1 MIRLLPVFSALLMG
15 CHMASVPDTDPGVS
29 RNLARYRQGTVTGPR
44 YQLRFSLPEERS
56 HPVRGEVTLSFE
68 WSGGDH
74 PLILDFDRPR
84 SRVAAISVNGE
95 EAVAEYTEDH
105 ILLPPG
111 LFRRGKNSVSLAFEA
126 GDDAL
131 NRNDEFMYTLF
142 VPDRAST
149 AFPCFDQPDLK
160 ARFRLTLEIPSSWT
174 AIANGEL
181 RTEINWKKRTIL
193 GFEETAAIPTY
204 LFSFVA
210 GKFRV
215 VTAERAGRR
224 MRFLHRET
232 DQFRLDRNR
241 DRLFDLHATAL
252 AWLEAYTGI
261 PYPFAKFD
269 FALVPSFQYNGMEHP
284 GAILYR
290 ADSLLLEDSPTQDQ
304 ELRRAGLIAHETAHM
319 WFGNLVTMEWFD
331 DVWMKEVFA
340 NFMAAKIV
348 HPFFP
353 KLNHDL
359 RFLMAHYPVA
369 YDVDRT
375 AGANPIRQDLPNMKE
390 AGSLYGA
397 IIYKK
402 APIVMRMLEELTG
415 EAAFR
420 KGVRDYL
427 SEYSFRN
434 ASWPD
439 LVGILD
445 RKTSIDLREWSR
457 TWVEK
462 AGRPEIRVDL
472 VQDNEGKIVTLLL
485 RQDPVR
491 KQPLSLLLG
500 KKTLPVTLDDPEL
513 AVREAKGLPVP
524 DFFLPNGRGRGYGR
538 FVLDPSSRSHLLQHL
553 PKLEDPLLRGISWLT
568 LWDDMLEG
576 EIPPGALFDLAI
588 RALKFEEEELNVS
601 RFLHDLNTLYWRF
614 LSVEDRTRFAPNLES
629 FLLDRIAKSEK
640 ASLKSAF
647 FRTFRSVVLSSEG
660 VTKLRRIWNGTKSI
674 PGIGFS
680 ESDRATLAL
689 EIAMRL
695 PGEAETVLMTQR
707 ERMRN
712 PDRKRRFEF
721 VSPAISPDVAT
732 REAFFK
738 SLKNPAN
745 REHEPWVLEAV
756 HYLHHPLRAA
766 DSIRWIRPSLDL
778 LLETRET
785 GDIFFP
791 KRWLDATLW
800 GHRSEAPAEVVRTFL
815 EEHPDYPEKLRGKIL
830 QTADELF
837 RAADILQH

>member
-284 GAILYR
+284 GAILYQR
-290 ADSLLLEDSPTQDQ
+290 ND
-304 ELRRAGLIAHETAHM
+304 
-319 WFGNLVTMEWFD
+319 
-331 DVWMKEVFA
+331 
-340 NFMAAKIV
+340 
-348 HPFFP
+348 
-353 KLNHDL
+353 
-359 RFLMAHYPVA
+359 
-369 YDVDRT
+369 
-375 AGANPIRQDLPNMKE
+375 
-390 AGSLYGA
+390 
-397 IIYKK
+397 
-402 APIVMRMLEELTG
+402 
-415 EAAFR
+415 
-420 KGVRDYL
+420 GV
-427 SEYSFRN
+427 
-434 ASWPD
+434 
-439 LVGILD
+439 
-445 RKTSIDLREWSR
+445 
-457 TWVEK
+457 
-462 AGRPEIRVDL
+462 
-472 VQDNEGKIVTLLL
+472 
-485 RQDPVR
+485 
-491 KQPLSLLLG
+491 
-500 KKTLPVTLDDPEL
+500 
-513 AVREAKGLPVP
+513 
-524 DFFLPNGRGRGYGR
+524 
-538 FVLDPSSRSHLLQHL
+538 
-553 PKLEDPLLRGISWLT
+553 
-568 LWDDMLEG
+568 
-576 EIPPGALFDLAI
+576 
-588 RALKFEEEELNVS
+588 
-601 RFLHDLNTLYWRF
+601 
-614 LSVEDRTRFAPNLES
+614 
-629 FLLDRIAKSEK
+629 
-640 ASLKSAF
+640 
-647 FRTFRSVVLSSEG
+647 
-660 VTKLRRIWNGTKSI
+660 
-674 PGIGFS
+674 
-680 ESDRATLAL
+680 
-689 EIAMRL
+689 
-695 PGEAETVLMTQR
+695 
-707 ERMRN
+707 
-712 PDRKRRFEF
+712 
-721 VSPAISPDVAT
+721 
-732 REAFFK
+732 
-738 SLKNPAN
+738 
-745 REHEPWVLEAV
+745 
-756 HYLHHPLRAA
+756 
-766 DSIRWIRPSLDL
+766 
-778 LLETRET
+778 
-785 GDIFFP
+785 
-791 KRWLDATLW
+791 
-800 GHRSEAPAEVVRTFL
+800 
-815 EEHPDYPEKLRGKIL
+815 
-830 QTADELF
+830 
-837 RAADILQH
+837 